1 MSWLSSF
8 LSPEKPYQD
17 AQEQLQQYYNQA
29 QGYQQPFMQQGQQQ
43 YGRLQDYMNQLQNPA
58 QLQNQWAQGYET
70 SPQAQMAQQ
79 MATQQGLNAASSMGL
94 MGSSPAL
101 QAIQGGTTQ
110 IGLDERQKY
119 LSDLMQ
125 KYMAGAGLSQGIY
138 GQGANAA
145 GQMGQNAMNMGQ
157 NMAEMKAGESG
168 AKGGL
173 FGNLLGMGGSILG
186 GVMGGPLSN
195 KFGQMIGAPQTPQYS
210 LYGNYSPGSGM
221 APMR

>member
-1 MSWLSSF
+1 
-8 LSPEKPYQD
+8 
-17 AQEQLQQYYNQA
+17 
-29 QGYQQPFMQQGQQQ
+29 
-43 YGRLQDYMNQLQNPA
+43 
-58 QLQNQWAQGYET
+58 
-70 SPQAQMAQQ
+70 MAQN
-79 MATQQGLNAASSMGL
+79 MARDQGVNAASSLGL

-110 IGLDERQKY
+110 IGLDERQRY

-145 GQMGQNAMNMGQ
+145 GQLGQNAMNMGQ
-157 NMAEMKAGESG
+157 SMAEMKAGESG

-173 FGNLLGMGGSILG
+173 FGNLLGMGSSLVGGIL
-186 GVMGGPLSN
+186 GGPLSN
-195 KFGQMIGAPQTPQYS
+195 KFGQMIGSPQTPQYS
-210 LYGNYSPGSGM
+210 LYGNYSPGSGT